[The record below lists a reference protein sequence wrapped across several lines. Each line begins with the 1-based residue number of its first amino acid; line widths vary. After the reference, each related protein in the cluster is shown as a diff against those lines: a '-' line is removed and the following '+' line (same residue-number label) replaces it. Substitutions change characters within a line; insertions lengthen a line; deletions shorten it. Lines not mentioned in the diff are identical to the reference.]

1 MQSNAINNGTE
12 PLINPAKY
20 AEETLSVNLEGNT
33 TTDLSDLNVDDR
45 KDSRA
50 IYDIMGR
57 KLSAPVKGINII
69 DGKKY
74 MY

>member
-1 MQSNAINNGTE
+1 
-12 PLINPAKY
+12 
-20 AEETLSVNLEGNT
+20 
-33 TTDLSDLNVDDR
+33 LSDLNVDDR